1 MDDSTRAVVDFVKKN
16 ADGSFGL
23 IETKLRN
30 STSLTTNQRK
40 VYKALKEGNATA
52 VGKNAEDAGFKVGSK
67 YKLEVKRVNKID
79 D

>member
-23 IETKLRN
+23 IETKLRK

-40 VYKALKEGNATA
+40 VYKALKEGNLFL
-52 VGKNAEDAGFKVGSK
+52 NH
-67 YKLEVKRVNKID
+67 
-79 D
+79 